1 VGSYS
6 MKYYGRKDRFP
17 ELATLTTELELRRL
31 PIVEIEALAG
41 QPSLIHADADAF
53 AITQNLSAVKALVLA
68 GLGVGQ
74 MLPFMLS
81 EQERGQLACPEQLQH
96 DPDCGVFGVRSFRAF
111 SEQEA
116 RIQEELMTLIA
127 AQLRGD

>member
-1 VGSYS
+1 
-6 MKYYGRKDRFP
+6 
-17 ELATLTTELELRRL
+17 
-31 PIVEIEALAG
+31 
-41 QPSLIHADADAF
+41 
-53 AITQNLSAVKALVLA
+53 
-68 GLGVGQ
+68 
-74 MLPFMLS
+74 MLPFMLT
-81 EQERGQLACPEQLQH
+81 EQERAQLACPEHLQH